1 MYGKHSE
8 KLAFVRRAGV
18 AAKKVF
24 GNASD
29 LKHIKGSFALL
40 VEATGSPTGLALA
53 LQMTEPRGTLVLKS
67 TFHGVTLVE
76 TWPMVVK
83 EITVVGS
90 RCGPFAKAI
99 ALLRSGEVNPTRLI
113 TRTFPLD
120 QAPAAIQFAQRS
132 GIMKVLLQP

>member
-29 LKHIKGSFALL
+29 LKHIKGSFAFL

-53 LQMTEPRGTLVLKS
+53 LQMTEPRGTLILKS
-67 TFHGVTLVE
+67 TFHGGGPFE
-76 TWPMVVK
+76 TWPIVVK

-90 RCGPFAKAI
+90 RCGPFTKAI
-99 ALLRSGEVNPTRLI
+99 ALLRSGRADPAPRI
-113 TRTFPLD
+113 TRTFPP
-120 QAPAAIQFAQRS
+120 AATPAAIAYAQQSRA
-132 GIMKVLLQP
+132 IK